1 MPSVFP
7 LSSIKVIISL
17 ANSILITT
25 ADFLYLIGKLLA
37 AVKSAICMKE
47 KHAGHPKT
55 GATLAKL
62 FKSWLEMDEAARLDA
77 CGKDQ
82 RILTVVGREIA
93 DLGCPAVTGDIT
105 TWFEANRA
113 SENSNTKL
121 SECHEAIKL
130 RYRQLD

>member
-1 MPSVFP
+1 MDLTDWVE
-7 LSSIKVIISL
+7 KV
-17 ANSILITT
+17 ARVNTD
-25 ADFLYLIGKLLA
+25 ADLNAKCVPAFLNKGKLLA